1 MPRGSPAM
9 AVAAAVHRLAL
20 LDRRRVA
27 RSIAAALLLIAAS
40 IFLRLRRRLRGVNS
54 LPRLLKIRGPPVHA
68 DGTASTGVAAS
79 ASEAA
84 ARKEATPPEVT
95 SAVHSFAVFNVG
107 ENVSYPDGEQGEVV
121 GIDADGD
128 LQVVTRSGRQATWY
142 GSRCSKALSKGNRVR
157 YACGEVAELMGFDG
171 DGDLIVQ
178 KSDGKVACWYLAR
191 TERLLSVGDRVT
203 YVCGEVASVVGFD
216 ADGDVIVLKQNG
228 RQATWFAHKCT

>member
-1 MPRGSPAM
+1 M
-9 AVAAAVHRLAL
+9 AVAAAMHRLAL
-20 LDRRRVA
+20 LDRRRLA
-27 RSIAAALLLIAAS
+27 RSIAATLLLIAAS

-54 LPRLLKIRGPPVHA
+54 LPRLLKIRGPPVHV
-68 DGTASTGVAAS
+68 DGTASTGDAAS
-79 ASEAA
+79 AGEVA

-95 SAVHSFAVFNVG
+95 SAVQSFAVFNVG
-107 ENVSYPDGEQGEVV
+107 ENVFYPDGEQGKVV
-121 GIDADGD
+121 AIDEEGD

-157 YACGEVAELMGFDG
+157 YACGEVAELVDLDA

-191 TERLLSVGDRVT
+191 AERLLSVGDPVT

-216 ADGDVIVLKQNG
+216 ADGDVIVLKQDG
-228 RQATWFAHKCT
+228 RQATWFAHKCA